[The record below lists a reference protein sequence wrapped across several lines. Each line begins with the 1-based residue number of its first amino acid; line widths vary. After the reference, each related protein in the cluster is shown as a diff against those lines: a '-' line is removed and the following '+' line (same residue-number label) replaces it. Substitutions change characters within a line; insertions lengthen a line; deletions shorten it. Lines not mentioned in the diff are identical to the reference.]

1 MRKGRQERRGNLPQS
16 NLPLNHC
23 TIPPSLKP
31 PPPDPRFPRLF
42 PEASCPIGVFP
53 WGELVL
59 GWGASTG
66 TQEKQWSRRGG
77 AHPPCRAAH
86 SALPRGPRCAGPR
99 LRAAPRTSSRRRRCS
114 TRRCASSASRARRA
128 AATTARR
135 RTAWACPPSSLSAWT
150 CSVSRGRGACP
161 RVLWLS
167 GRRGVERRL
176 EKRHLRGR
184 G

>member
-59 GWGASTG
+59 GWG
-66 TQEKQWSRRGG
+66 
-77 AHPPCRAAH
+77 P
-86 SALPRGPRCAGPR
+86 
-99 LRAAPRTSSRRRRCS
+99 
-114 TRRCASSASRARRA
+114 
-128 AATTARR
+128 
-135 RTAWACPPSSLSAWT
+135 
-150 CSVSRGRGACP
+150 P
-161 RVLWLS
+161 RVLRKNNGVGGEVPTLPAARLTRPCPA
-167 GRRGVERRL
+167 GPGALDQDCGQRLGQVPGDVGVQRDAAHRAHRAHAGRPLLLQGGERRGRA
-176 EKRHLRGR
+176 RHQVYPRGR
-184 G
+184 AV